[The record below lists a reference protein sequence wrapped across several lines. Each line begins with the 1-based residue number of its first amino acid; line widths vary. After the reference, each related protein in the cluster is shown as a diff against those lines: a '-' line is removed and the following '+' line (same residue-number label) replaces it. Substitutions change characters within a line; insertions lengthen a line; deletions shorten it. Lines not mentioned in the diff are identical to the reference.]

1 MCNRRNLNYNLNRF
15 QERTQRT
22 IYSDKCSTFSQ
33 LLEKE
38 NSVAVLYKRNLQYLV
53 IEIFEV
59 KIGMSSAIV
68 TEIFKFCGNAT
79 HNLRR
84 DQILEHRDN
93 RTNDFGVES
102 ILTLGAKIW
111 ALVHGNLRQSSSLN
125 SFKQGI
131 KKWNPSNCSFRL
143 CNAGVQ
149 DVRFI

>member
-1 MCNRRNLNYNLNRF
+1 MW
-15 QERTQRT
+15 
-22 IYSDKCSTFSQ
+22 
-33 LLEKE
+33 
-38 NSVAVLYKRNLQYLV
+38 
-53 IEIFEV
+53 
-59 KIGMSSAIV
+59 SAIV
-68 TEIFKFCGNAT
+68 TKIFKFCGNVT

-131 KKWNPSNCSFRL
+131 KKWNPSNCSCRL
-143 CNAGVQ
+143 CKVGVQ
-149 DVRFI
+149 DVSFI